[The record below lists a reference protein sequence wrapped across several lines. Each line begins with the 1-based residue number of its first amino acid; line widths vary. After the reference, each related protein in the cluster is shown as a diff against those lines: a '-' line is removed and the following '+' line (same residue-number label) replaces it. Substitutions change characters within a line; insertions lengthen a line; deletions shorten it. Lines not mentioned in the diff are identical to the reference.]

1 MYPITLS
8 LSQVTEASNRAGI
21 YTNIIAMFTFGGW
34 LVSKHYI
41 QPIVLVSFLSYC
53 WSLNFATQGLLFSYG
68 DIRTA
73 AASWQ
78 KLRLFLDDT
87 TATSTTAPTATTIP
101 KLDHDQGQGLGL
113 GPRKKL
119 ASSLSAAT
127 PVESKTSMRID
138 FDHVSFSYANRP
150 DVPVLNDLSLHIP
163 EGMNMYRL
171 IIFVYPLI
179 IFV

>member
-1 MYPITLS
+1 
-8 LSQVTEASNRAGI
+8 
-21 YTNIIAMFTFGGW
+21 MFTFGGW

-68 DIRTA
+68 DVRTA

-87 TATSTTAPTATTIP
+87 TTTSTTNTATNIP
-101 KLDHDQGQGLGL
+101 KLDHENESESSL
-113 GPRKKL
+113 GPRKKIG
-119 ASSLSAAT
+119 SSPSGT
-127 PVESKTSMRID
+127 SRTSMRID

-163 EGMNMYRL
+163 EG
-171 IIFVYPLI
+171 
-179 IFV
+179 